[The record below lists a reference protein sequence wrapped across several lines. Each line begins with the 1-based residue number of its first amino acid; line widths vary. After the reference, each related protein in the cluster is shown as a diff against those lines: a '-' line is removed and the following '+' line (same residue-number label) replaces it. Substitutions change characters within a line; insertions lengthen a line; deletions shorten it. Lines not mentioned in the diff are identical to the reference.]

1 MAHTETGKTPTPQD
15 RRRDAERY
23 PDSSLP
29 PKKRNPNWKEE
40 KSNWKRRKCSRCE
53 IHDIN
58 EQALTLKGVISWQ
71 REQFNK
77 SPNKTNIWT
86 PKSEEILNQSISA
99 VVALLAAKQNA
110 LRTTNKKNVPDQ
122 SSPENVLTALDKFC
136 MLVRNYFVVPCKI
149 FKLTQLLC
157 AIGYPYCN
165 WEISRCGR
173 DRMVVTFATAYMK
186 KLVADYVGI
195 EPEGKTVPFEFKK
208 NLSTRQLE
216 VFDSAVLQIQSVN
229 QKKVQMRRIPDGM
242 PNCMYKGVFCRQYDD
257 RYLLFASRLFD
268 KSTGKVL
275 HLFPVSCAREGS
287 VDCQQYIVDRQT
299 GEKRSNICIDPT
311 NRKTLEHSIEL
322 VANESV

>member
-1 MAHTETGKTPTPQD
+1 MAHTETGNTPTPTPQD
-15 RRRDAERY
+15 RHRDAERY

-29 PKKRNPNWKEE
+29 PKKRKKTQNWKEE
-40 KSNWKRRKCSRCE
+40 KPRKCSRCE

-77 SPNKTNIWT
+77 SLDHTNIWT

-136 MLVRNYFVVPCKI
+136 VSVRNFFVVPCNI

-173 DRMVVTFATAYMK
+173 DRMLITFATAYMK
-186 KLVADYVGI
+186 NLVANYVGI
-195 EPEGKTVPFEFKK
+195 KPEGKAVPFEFKK
-208 NLSTRQLE
+208 NLNTSCLE
-216 VFDSAVLQIQSVN
+216 VFDSAVLQIQTVN
-229 QKKVQMRRIPDGM
+229 QKKVPMRHIPNGIPD
-242 PNCMYKGVFCRQYDD
+242 CVYKGVFCRKYDG

-268 KSTGKVL
+268 KSTGKVW
-275 HLFPVSCAREGS
+275 HLFPASCAQQGT
-287 VDCQQYIVDRQT
+287 VDCQQWIVDSKT
-299 GEKRSNICIDPT
+299 GKKLSNLCIDPT
-311 NRKTLEHSIEL
+311 NRKTLEDSIQL
-322 VANESV
+322 VANKSV